1 MHLTTN
7 AVRRPESTTTQ
18 IENETIALHP
28 FPRFIYS
35 RASSIPALCPFPPY
49 KSEAESKGSNP
60 PWPT

>member
-7 AVRRPESTTTQ
+7 AVRRPESTTAQ

-35 RASSIPALCPFPPY
+35 RALSISTLQVRGRVQRFEPSLADL
-49 KSEAESKGSNP
+49 K
-60 PWPT
+60 